1 MVCVF
6 VWPGE
11 NYSNTQWRISV
22 KYAVHELIGI
32 RVDVARVSF
41 LI

>member
-22 KYAVHELIGI
+22 KYAVHELLGI
-32 RVDVARVSF
+32 RVDVA
-41 LI
+41 